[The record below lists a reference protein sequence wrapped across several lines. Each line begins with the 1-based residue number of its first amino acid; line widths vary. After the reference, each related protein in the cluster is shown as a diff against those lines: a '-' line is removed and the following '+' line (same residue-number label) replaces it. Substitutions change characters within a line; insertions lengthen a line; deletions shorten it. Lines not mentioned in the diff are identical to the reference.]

1 MSCMS
6 EVSVSYSPLPS
17 WTWAPTDF
25 QSQVLGAHLSSLE
38 NLEYRT
44 WGGAW
49 TPHHLGNISIFV
61 IVFLFRG
68 HQPRCVDPKWVF
80 APPTCLVVVPSSYV
94 QLWKKF
100 SASLLVVL
108 IDSYSVSGYNFG
120 VSVGG
125 GEFMV
130 FLLCHSSTS
139 PLFLLLDYELW
150 GQIET
155 VNLCNNDS
163 LQWMV
168 SDSWSQKERVSP
180 WDKRHGFRRSE
191 FMGKSFIT
199 VKKG

>member
-6 EVSVSYSPLPS
+6 EVSVSYSPLPC
-17 WTWAPTDF
+17 WTWAPNDF
-25 QSQVLGAHLSSLE
+25 QSQVLGVHLPSLE

-44 WGGAW
+44 WCGAW
-49 TPHHLGNISIFV
+49 TPHHLGSISIFV

-68 HQPRCVDPKWVF
+68 HQPRCVDSKWVF
-80 APPTCLVVVPSSYV
+80 APPTCLVVIPSSYA

-100 SASLLVVL
+100 SASLLVLL

-150 GQIET
+150 GQMET
-155 VNLCNNDS
+155 VNLCNSDS

-168 SDSWSQKERVSP
+168 SDSWSQKDRISL